1 MGFHRM
7 RIALTTGALCSSHGR
22 LPTAAILTQPHI
34 ATTTVTWWG
43 RRTHGAT
50 IGTVAAFVTL
60 AATRLTTAKQPQGID
75 CVAARCSRIA
85 LRSSWLK
92 KAAMQLI
99 RLLLRLLLQPL
110 VLLKWS
116 QSLSLSQNQNQKQRR
131 SQNHRHTQS
140 QRRPLQKAVPALE
153 NLALIL
159 RIAVRNG
166 ALAVQAARTATQN
179 RLGHPRDA
187 LRLTLPRALAL
198 GSLAATHL
206 IADRSGVIV
215 VPRPRTAMQIQLGQR
230 TDACPLLR
238 IDTWSLKPALRVAI
252 GVSLERVSFRRAVTS
267 RSAKAYP
274 PKICEFSCASSYRM

>member
-1 MGFHRM
+1 MG
-7 RIALTTGALCSSHGR
+7 
-22 LPTAAILTQPHI
+22 
-34 ATTTVTWWG
+34 
-43 RRTHGAT
+43 
-50 IGTVAAFVTL
+50 
-60 AATRLTTAKQPQGID
+60 
-75 CVAARCSRIA
+75 CSRIA

-92 KAAMQLI
+92 KAAVQLM

-110 VLLKWS
+110 VLLKLS
-116 QSLSLSQNQNQKQRR
+116 QSLSLSLSQNQKRRR
-131 SQNHRHTQS
+131 SQNHRHNQS
-140 QRRPLQKAVPALE
+140 QRGSLQKAVPALE

-159 RIAVRNG
+159 RTAVRNG

-179 RLGHPRDA
+179 RLGHLLDA
-187 LRLTLPRALAL
+187 LRLTLPGALAL

-215 VPRPRTAMQIQLGQR
+215 GPPPRTAMQIQLGQR

-238 IDTWSLKPALRVAI
+238 IDTRSLKPALCIAI

-274 PKICEFSCASSYRM
+274 PKICEFSCAPSYRMWERLRFPLVQYFLAQSLPNACFHLRAAPTGWPAS

>member
-22 LPTAAILTQPHI
+22 LPTAATLTQPHI

-50 IGTVAAFVTL
+50 IGTVAASVTL
-60 AATRLTTAKQPQGID
+60 AAAQLTTAKQPQATD

-85 LRSSWLK
+85 LRSSWLN
-92 KAAMQLI
+92 KAAVQLM

-110 VLLKWS
+110 VLLKLS
-116 QSLSLSQNQNQKQRR
+116 QSLSLSLSQNQNQRG
-131 SQNHRHTQS
+131 S
-140 QRRPLQKAVPALE
+140 LQKAVPALE

-159 RIAVRNG
+159 RTAVRNG
-166 ALAVQAARTATQN
+166 ALAVQAAHTATQN
-179 RLGHPRDA
+179 RFGHPRDA

-215 VPRPRTAMQIQLGQR
+215 VPPPRTAMQIQLGQR

-252 GVSLERVSFRRAVTS
+252 GVSLERVL
-267 RSAKAYP
+267 
-274 PKICEFSCASSYRM
+274 

>member
-22 LPTAAILTQPHI
+22 LPTAATLTQPHI

-50 IGTVAAFVTL
+50 IGTVAASVTL
-60 AATRLTTAKQPQGID
+60 AATRLTTAKQPQAID

-92 KAAMQLI
+92 KAAMQLL
-99 RLLLRLLLQPL
+99 RHLLRLLLQPL
-110 VLLKWS
+110 VLLKC
-116 QSLSLSQNQNQKQRR
+116 SLSLSLSRNQRQRR
-131 SQNHRHTQS
+131 SQNHRHNQS

-159 RIAVRNG
+159 RTAVRNG

-179 RLGHPRDA
+179 RLG
-187 LRLTLPRALAL
+187 LPR
-198 GSLAATHL
+198 
-206 IADRSGVIV
+206 V
-215 VPRPRTAMQIQLGQR
+215 
-230 TDACPLLR
+230 
-238 IDTWSLKPALRVAI
+238 
-252 GVSLERVSFRRAVTS
+252 
-267 RSAKAYP
+267 
-274 PKICEFSCASSYRM
+274 